1 MKQTVVLAYSGG
13 LDTSVAIPWLADQG
27 YDVVALA
34 VDVGANVD
42 LPSIQA
48 KATAIGARRCYVVDA
63 RDHFAEHFILPSL
76 RAHALYEGIYPL
88 SAALS
93 RPLIAELLVAVA
105 HREGAT
111 AVAHGCTGKGNDQVR
126 FDVAIGALDP
136 SLKVIAPVREWA
148 FSRDTEIRYAAE
160 RGIPIPVTIDSPYS
174 IDVNI
179 WGRSVE
185 SGLLED
191 PAHPVPEDAWEW
203 TRPAGSAE
211 ASEVTLTFDC
221 GRPVALNGRRLG
233 LPALIAE
240 LNQLAGQAGV
250 GRIDMVENRLVGI
263 KSREVYEAPAAVT
276 LMTAARSLEQLVLT
290 RELGRLKMSL
300 EHPYATLAYEGL
312 WYSPARDALDAFM
325 TEATKAVSGEV
336 TVALDHGQATVVSRT
351 APQTLYQPRLATYGD
366 DDQFDH
372 KSAEGFVTLW
382 GLPIRTLAR
391 VAPVAPASLDG
402 LPVTVSEAHQHA

>member
-1 MKQTVVLAYSGG
+1 
-13 LDTSVAIPWLADQG
+13 
-27 YDVVALA
+27 
-34 VDVGANVD
+34 
-42 LPSIQA
+42 
-48 KATAIGARRCYVVDA
+48 
-63 RDHFAEHFILPSL
+63 
-76 RAHALYEGIYPL
+76 
-88 SAALS
+88 
-93 RPLIAELLVAVA
+93 
-105 HREGAT
+105 
-111 AVAHGCTGKGNDQVR
+111 
-126 FDVAIGALDP
+126 
-136 SLKVIAPVREWA
+136 
-148 FSRDTEIRYAAE
+148 
-160 RGIPIPVTIDSPYS
+160 
-174 IDVNI
+174 
-179 WGRSVE
+179 
-185 SGLLED
+185 
-191 PAHPVPEDAWEW
+191 
-203 TRPAGSAE
+203 
-211 ASEVTLTFDC
+211 
-221 GRPVALNGRRLG
+221 LNGRRLG

-276 LMTAARSLEQLVLT
+276 LMTSARSLEQLVLT

-391 VAPVAPASLDG
+391 VAPVAPASLDE